1 MVVTLLLVLQVA
13 VVSFK
18 RGQLKVLSLEWDRNL
33 GGKDF
38 DEVLFSHFVEEFDA
52 KYKLDIRSNKR
63 ASFRLRLAV
72 EKVQFSAH
80 CMQKSTWA
88 HASTVKLDSNYRDP
102 GSKLSILLEPSMH
115 AQTASRYKRLVYF
128 TANHMST
135 QEASLVNASLC

>member
-1 MVVTLLLVLQVA
+1 MLQVA

-38 DEVLFSHFVEEFDA
+38 DEVLFNHFVEEFDA

-72 EKVQFSAH
+72 EKV
-80 CMQKSTWA
+80 
-88 HASTVKLDSNYRDP
+88 
-102 GSKLSILLEPSMH
+102 ILL
-115 AQTASRYKRLVYF
+115 AQGLYIYSVQCLSCLQGVG
-128 TANHMST
+128 
-135 QEASLVNASLC
+135 EEL